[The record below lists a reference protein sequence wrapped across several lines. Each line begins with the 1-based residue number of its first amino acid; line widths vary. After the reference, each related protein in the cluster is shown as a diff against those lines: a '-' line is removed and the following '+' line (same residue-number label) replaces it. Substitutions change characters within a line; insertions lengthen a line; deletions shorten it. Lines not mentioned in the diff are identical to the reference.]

1 MSQIIHPDEGRM
13 IGEGL
18 EDPLTTI
25 TPGAIFMG
33 GGVAESSRRN
43 VSVRKV
49 RFDAVGGMK
58 VSAG

>member
-1 MSQIIHPDEGRM
+1 MRWTIRQDEGRM

-33 GGVAESSRRN
+33 GGGC
-43 VSVRKV
+43 RKLKKKCE
-49 RFDAVGGMK
+49 RTQGK
-58 VSAG
+58 I